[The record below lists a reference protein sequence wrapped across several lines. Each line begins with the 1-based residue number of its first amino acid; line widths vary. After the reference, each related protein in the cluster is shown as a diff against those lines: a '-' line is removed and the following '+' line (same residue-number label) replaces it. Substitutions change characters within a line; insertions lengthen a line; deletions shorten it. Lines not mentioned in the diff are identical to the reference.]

1 MKFKRN
7 CLVTLSVLLLSGCV
21 DLSPVNPIKTTSNI
35 SESVDDSKVNVM
47 EDHQQSTTK
56 KQQLQQL
63 IAKRFEALEKVSMNL
78 AVSTTIND
86 QLYKVKEKTE
96 ELYEE
101 GQLKGYLVTNQI
113 EQNSHELEEQIYY
126 TGEEYYYRFNSNSW
140 QNLSGDTKSTILYIS
155 LMKYLFEGSDEWQ
168 LDESENN
175 VMVKRN
181 IEDEQLLTIAP
192 QLFSLPM
199 MLSKNTQIEMD
210 AQYRVDTENGDITY
224 IVMNM
229 VINDLD
235 SQYKVKIESNINSKA
250 EFENWQIDT
259 NQTVSL
265 VTSQKEQQQLI
276 AEANPYQLIN
286 YLETYRDDQTETTLI
301 MGNYLNGEPYSLI
314 EGVLKEQSLTNVS
327 FWKANRQ
334 YQEIEGNVEIQEVKQ
349 SNRYAQFV
357 QRLDEQYDLLEQL
370 EATEE
375 STFITLREFFEQD
388 YEQFSSTLTELDK
401 EVFNQDNK
409 VYGIDYLINKETY
422 QLMGVILWS
431 ADAITAEVGA
441 TITLNF
447 DNFNVYNPSLL
458 MDQVSDQILEKINE

>member
-126 TGEEYYYRFNSNSW
+126 TGDGYYYRFNSNSW

-175 VMVKRN
+175 VMVKRK
-181 IEDEQLLTIAP
+181 IEDEQLLTNAP

-265 VTSQKEQQQLI
+265 DTSQKEQQQLI
-276 AEANPYQLIN
+276 AEANPYQVIN

>member
-1 MKFKRN
+1 
-7 CLVTLSVLLLSGCV
+7 
-21 DLSPVNPIKTTSNI
+21 
-35 SESVDDSKVNVM
+35 
-47 EDHQQSTTK
+47 
-56 KQQLQQL
+56 
-63 IAKRFEALEKVSMNL
+63 
-78 AVSTTIND
+78 
-86 QLYKVKEKTE
+86 
-96 ELYEE
+96 
-101 GQLKGYLVTNQI
+101 
-113 EQNSHELEEQIYY
+113 
-126 TGEEYYYRFNSNSW
+126 
-140 QNLSGDTKSTILYIS
+140 
-155 LMKYLFEGSDEWQ
+155 
-168 LDESENN
+168 
-175 VMVKRN
+175 
-181 IEDEQLLTIAP
+181 
-192 QLFSLPM
+192 FSLPM

-375 STFITLREFFEQD
+375 STFIALREFFEQD

-409 VYGIDYLINKETY
+409 VYGIDYLNNKETY
-422 QLMGVILWS
+422 QLMGVIL
-431 ADAITAEVGA
+431 
-441 TITLNF
+441 
-447 DNFNVYNPSLL
+447 
-458 MDQVSDQILEKINE
+458 

>member
-1 MKFKRN
+1 M
-7 CLVTLSVLLLSGCV
+7 TLSVLLLSGCV

-63 IAKRFEALEKVSMNL
+63 IAKRFEALDKVSMNL

-86 QLYKVKEKTE
+86 QLYRVKEKTE

-126 TGEEYYYRFNSNSW
+126 TGDGYYYRFNSNSW

-175 VMVKRN
+175 VMVKRK
-181 IEDEQLLTIAP
+181 IEDEQLLTNAP

-199 MLSKNTQIEMD
+199 MLSRNAQIEMD

-235 SQYKVKIESNINSKA
+235 SRYKVKIESNINSKA

-259 NQTVSL
+259 NQTVNL
-265 VTSQKEQQQLI
+265 DTSQKEQQQLI
-276 AEANPYQLIN
+276 AEANPYQVIN
-286 YLETYRDDQTETTLI
+286 YLETYRDDQTQTTLI

-401 EVFNQDNK
+401 EVFNQDNM
-409 VYGIDYLINKETY
+409 VYGIDYMINKETY
-422 QLMGVILWS
+422 QLMDVILWS
-431 ADAITAEVGA
+431 ADATTAEVGA

>member
-1 MKFKRN
+1 
-7 CLVTLSVLLLSGCV
+7 
-21 DLSPVNPIKTTSNI
+21 
-35 SESVDDSKVNVM
+35 
-47 EDHQQSTTK
+47 
-56 KQQLQQL
+56 
-63 IAKRFEALEKVSMNL
+63 
-78 AVSTTIND
+78 
-86 QLYKVKEKTE
+86 
-96 ELYEE
+96 
-101 GQLKGYLVTNQI
+101 
-113 EQNSHELEEQIYY
+113 
-126 TGEEYYYRFNSNSW
+126 
-140 QNLSGDTKSTILYIS
+140 
-155 LMKYLFEGSDEWQ
+155 
-168 LDESENN
+168 
-175 VMVKRN
+175 MVKRN

-265 VTSQKEQQQLI
+265 VTSQKDQQQLI

>member
-1 MKFKRN
+1 MNFKRN
-7 CLVTLSVLLLSGCV
+7 CLMTLSVLLLSGCV

-63 IAKRFEALEKVSMNL
+63 IAKRFEALNKVSMNL

-86 QLYKVKEKTE
+86 QLYGVKEKTE

-126 TGEEYYYRFNSNSW
+126 TGDGYYYRFNSNSW
-140 QNLSGDTKSTILYIS
+140 QNLPGDTKSTILYIS

-175 VMVKRN
+175 VMVKRK
-181 IEDEQLLTIAP
+181 IEDEQLLTNAP

-199 MLSKNTQIEMD
+199 MLSRNAQIEMD

-235 SQYKVKIESNINSKA
+235 SRYKVKIESNINSKA

-265 VTSQKEQQQLI
+265 DTSQKEQQQLI
-276 AEANPYQLIN
+276 AEANPYQVIN
-286 YLETYRDDQTETTLI
+286 YLETYRDDQTQTTLI

-401 EVFNQDNK
+401 EVFNQDNM
-409 VYGIDYLINKETY
+409 VYGIDYMINKETY
-422 QLMGVILWS
+422 QLMDVIFWS
-431 ADAITAEVGA
+431 ADATTAEVGA

-458 MDQVSDQILEKINE
+458 MDQVSDQILKKINE

>member
-1 MKFKRN
+1 MNFKRN

-47 EDHQQSTTK
+47 EDHQQSTTQ

-63 IAKRFEALEKVSMNL
+63 IAKRFEALDKVSMNL

-113 EQNSHELEEQIYY
+113 EQNSHELEEQIYH

-175 VMVKRN
+175 VMVKRK

-199 MLSKNTQIEMD
+199 MLSKNAQIEMD

-265 VTSQKEQQQLI
+265 ETSQKDQQQLI

-388 YEQFSSTLTELDK
+388 YEQFSSTLTEIDK

>member
-1 MKFKRN
+1 M
-7 CLVTLSVLLLSGCV
+7 TLSALLLSGCV

-113 EQNSHELEEQIYY
+113 EQNSHELEEQIYH

-175 VMVKRN
+175 VMVKRK

-199 MLSKNTQIEMD
+199 MLSKNAQIEMD

-265 VTSQKEQQQLI
+265 ETSQKDQQQLI

-388 YEQFSSTLTELDK
+388 YEQFSSTLTEIDK

>member
-1 MKFKRN
+1 MNFKRN

-21 DLSPVNPIKTTSNI
+21 DLSPVNPNETTSNI

-63 IAKRFEALEKVSMNL
+63 IAKRFEALDKVGMNL
-78 AVSTTIND
+78 VVSTTIDD
-86 QLYKVKEKTE
+86 QLYKVNEKTE
-96 ELYEE
+96 ERYEE

-126 TGEEYYYRFNSNSW
+126 SVEDYYYRFNSNSW

-175 VMVKRN
+175 VLVKRT

-199 MLSKNTQIEMD
+199 MLSKNAQIEMD

-229 VINDLD
+229 VINDLNT
-235 SQYKVKIESNINSKA
+235 QYKVKIESNINSKA
-250 EFENWQIDT
+250 EFDEWQIDT

-265 VTSQKEQQQLI
+265 DTTQKDQQQLI
-276 AEANPYQLIN
+276 AEANPYQVIN
-286 YLETYRDDQTETTLI
+286 YLETYRDDQTQTTLT

-314 EGVLKEQSLTNVS
+314 EGELKEQSLINVS

-334 YQEIEGNVEIQEVKQ
+334 YQETEGNVEIQELKQ
-349 SNRYAQFV
+349 TNRYAQFV
-357 QRLDEQYDLLEQL
+357 QRLDQQYELLDQL

-401 EVFNQDNK
+401 EMFNQDNK
-409 VYGIDYLINKETY
+409 VYGIDYLIHKETY

-431 ADAITAEVGA
+431 ADANTAEVGA

-458 MDQVSDQILEKINE
+458 MDQVSDQILRKIIE

>member
-1 MKFKRN
+1 MNFKRN
-7 CLVTLSVLLLSGCV
+7 CLVTLSALLLSGCV

-113 EQNSHELEEQIYY
+113 EQNSHELEEQIYH

-175 VMVKRN
+175 VMVKRK

-199 MLSKNTQIEMD
+199 MLSKNAQIEMD

-265 VTSQKEQQQLI
+265 ETSQKDQQQLI

-388 YEQFSSTLTELDK
+388 YEQFSSTLTEIDK